1 MSGRL
6 LASGVAELGGWRWAI
21 AADAALGLTPTGDD
35 IVELMKTP
43 VVGLLHPGQMGTAVA
58 AAVRSH
64 AGPVLWAEADRS
76 RETTKRAEWADLLAV
91 RTVADVARRSDVV
104 ISLCPPHAALE
115 VAQQVA
121 DAGGV
126 DLYLDANAI
135 APSTVNRIA
144 KLLGA
149 EHVVDGAVLGPPP
162 WKPDKTVLHLA
173 GARAPEAAALF
184 NSGPLATRIVGARA
198 GLASALKACFALHSK
213 APHTMWAVLAAAAAE
228 YGVDAE
234 VRAELHRSGVDLDAE
249 MTRLADRVTPN
260 AWRFAGEMDEAG
272 RTFADAGLPDG
283 ISQAAAEV
291 FRRVAAG
298 LPPDTAATGAD
309 WVAALRRPDR

>member
-1 MSGRL
+1 
-6 LASGVAELGGWRWAI
+6 
-21 AADAALGLTPTGDD
+21 
-35 IVELMKTP
+35 MKTP

-76 RETTKRAEWADLLAV
+76 RETAKRAEWADLLAV
-91 RTVADVARRSDVV
+91 QTVADVARRSDVV
-104 ISLCPPHAALE
+104 ISLCPPHAALD

-126 DLYLDANAI
+126 DLYLDANAV
-135 APSTVNRIA
+135 APSTVVRIA
-144 KLLGA
+144 ALLGA
-149 EHVVDGAVLGPPP
+149 EYVVDGAVIGPPP
-162 WKPDKTVLHLA
+162 WKPDKAVLHLA
-173 GARAPEAAALF
+173 GARSAEAAALF
-184 NSGPLATRIVGARA
+184 DAGPLATRIVGPKV
-198 GLASALKACFALHSK
+198 GLASAVKACFTLQSK
-213 APHTMWAVLAAAAAE
+213 AAHTMWAVLAAAAAE

-234 VRAELHRSGVDLDAE
+234 VRAELQRNGVDLDAE
-249 MTRLADRVTPN
+249 MTLLADRVTPS

-291 FRRVAAG
+291 FRRVAAV
-298 LPPDTAATGAD
+298 LPRDSPATGAD
-309 WVAALRRPDR
+309 WIQAVRRTEG